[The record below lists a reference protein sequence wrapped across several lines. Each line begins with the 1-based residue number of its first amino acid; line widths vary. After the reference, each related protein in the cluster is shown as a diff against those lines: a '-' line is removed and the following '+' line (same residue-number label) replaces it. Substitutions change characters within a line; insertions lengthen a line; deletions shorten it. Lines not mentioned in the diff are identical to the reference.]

1 MLKEISYNDLNNHP
15 LLLNLDRYT
24 NRKGIKFYT
33 QCTTIYN
40 EGTNYGITFI
50 ALPKNNDM
58 NNLIQIKFN
67 FLVSLI
73 YMSSNDVVSKNRNE
87 FFYFYGIYEFRKFLN
102 EIDELKNT
110 EHTFNV
116 TTQNYNRLEIQNDR
130 LAKPID
136 YEEEERLDSIAENII
151 LKKYYYN
158 ASKERLDDYLL
169 KELSCVPDVNFN
181 RTFEILKTRGF
192 LDEKNFSLT
201 KDGIAY
207 FKNSDKSI
215 ININSYSKTVFV
227 AQSFQPDIVKI
238 YKDVFEP
245 ITKKFDLTS
254 ILISDVEMKET
265 IDNAILDQIT
275 QSRFIIC
282 DLTYARPSVYFEA
295 GYTTGKGIQIFY
307 TCRGDHNSDDEK
319 FHADINKVHF
329 DVRNRKITWWEQDKL
344 EEFKNELS
352 ERINIYLN
360 SQNVN

>member
-1 MLKEISYNDLNNHP
+1 MFKEISYNDLNNHP

-24 NRKGIKFYT
+24 NKKGIKFYT
-33 QCTTIYN
+33 QCTVIYN
-40 EGTNYGITFI
+40 EGANLGITFV
-50 ALPKNNDM
+50 ALPKYNDM
-58 NNLIQIKFN
+58 NNLIQIKFS

-73 YMSSNDVVSKNRNE
+73 YISANKAVSKNQNE
-87 FFYFYGIYEFRKFLN
+87 FFYYYGIYEFRKFLD

-116 TTQNYNRLEIQNDR
+116 TTQNYKRLDIQNDR

-136 YEEEERLDSIAENII
+136 YEEEVRLDSIAENII

-158 ASKERLDDYLL
+158 ASKESLDDYLL
-169 KELSCVPDVNFN
+169 KELSCVPEVNFN
-181 RTFEILKTRGF
+181 RAFNSLKTREF

-201 KDGIAY
+201 KEGIAY

-227 AQSFQPDIVKI
+227 AQAFRPEIEKI

-245 ITKKFDLTS
+245 ITKKFNLTS

-295 GYTTGKGIQIFY
+295 GYTTGKGFKIFY
-307 TCRGDHNSDDEK
+307 TCRRDHNSDDER
-319 FHADINKVHF
+319 FNADVNKVHF
-329 DVRNRKITWWEQDKL
+329 DVRNRKITWWEPDKL
-344 EEFKNELS
+344 EDFKNELS
-352 ERINIYLN
+352 ERINVYLN
-360 SQNVN
+360 LQNIN